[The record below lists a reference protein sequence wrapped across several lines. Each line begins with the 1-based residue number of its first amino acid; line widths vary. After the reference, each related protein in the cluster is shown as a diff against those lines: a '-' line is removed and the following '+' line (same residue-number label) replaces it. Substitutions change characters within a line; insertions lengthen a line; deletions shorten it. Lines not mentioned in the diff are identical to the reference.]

1 MLMKNNHKIRWAH
14 LALWPAIFRILFSC
28 PVTAQDKIFPG
39 ADEQTVSQAHYFTW
53 INNTAG
59 GAPEDQTMI
68 NLDFFK
74 WLHDE
79 YGMQLDI
86 YAFDAA
92 ILDGGGEYVTL
103 NSEKFKNNY
112 PNSFGP
118 VSKKAAEMGIRLG
131 VWLGPDGYGDTPAEE
146 KERTDMLVSLCRDFN
161 FRLFK
166 MDLMLTQLRPE
177 KQDAFIRAMQACRKY
192 TPDLIVLNHRV
203 DFGKAAPYVTTN
215 LWNGDE
221 TYIDVHM
228 TNRQTATHNRVAA
241 ISRGLVPGLERML
254 EDHGVCL
261 SSCLDFWEDDLVM
274 QAFNRCLLLAPELYG
289 NPWFLR
295 DDEYPRLARLFNI
308 HRQYRDILIKGMVLA
323 EDQYG
328 KNAVSRGDD
337 NRRLITLS
345 NISWEPVTY
354 KISLNESIGL
364 KDRGPVNMIQYH
376 PFEKLMGPFN
386 YGEEVNIKVYPF
398 RSALIMA
405 TDSLPDEPLIDG
417 CPYEVLQNVP
427 GKDMRI
433 KLMGYPSNGYRISL
447 LNSKDRFETAELEGK
462 DVSKLLEGKDINIRF
477 NGENLK
483 EDWHRKFGDLQPVPI
498 PEDAELL
505 YEASCFAAD
514 NSALE
519 VRAIQR
525 SGPTCIPQVQKS
537 RDAFFN
543 QSVFISKGVWD
554 KFLFDGDLN
563 TSYNMLHRQRDF
575 KGGALRVDLGGIIK
589 IDRLVITLTDEDAV
603 HAFINNHELIAEVS
617 EDLKTWTKTSIKGS
631 GSDLILHADNSTT
644 VRYFRLSKAP
654 EKIVEIE
661 GNYQGKKTDRS
672 KWRASN
678 LFTLYSENPACKT
691 WGHTFV
697 LDEAAKGSYLAVPV
711 AGKHGKEGAYA
722 ALRIGDKIIG
732 ASSRS
737 PSYLANVW
745 EYRVQT
751 RDSNYTYYF
760 PVTDEMRGKT
770 VEVVVLGL
778 NPEFNDLFPEVWI
791 TSYPIPFR
799 EQELVLKRAT

>member
-1 MLMKNNHKIRWAH
+1 MKNNIQIKPF
-14 LALWPAIFRILFSC
+14 LFALSQAIFWTIFTC
-28 PVTAQDKIFPG
+28 PLIAQDKIFPG
-39 ADEQTVSQAHYFTW
+39 ADEQTPSLAHYFTW

-74 WLHDE
+74 WLNDE

-103 NSEKFKNNY
+103 NSERFKNNY

-131 VWLGPDGYGDTPAEE
+131 VWLGPDGFGDTPEEE

-241 ISRGLVPGLERML
+241 ISRGLIPGLERML

-261 SSCLDFWEDDLVM
+261 SSCLDYWEDDLVM
-274 QAFNRCLLLAPELYG
+274 QAFNRSLLLAPELYG

-308 HRQYRDILIKGMVLA
+308 HRQNRDILITGMVLP

-328 KNAVSRGDD
+328 ENAVSRGDD

-345 NISWEPVTY
+345 NISWEPVSY
-354 KISLNESIGL
+354 KIRLDESIGL
-364 KDRGPVNMIQYH
+364 KDTGPVNVIQYH
-376 PFEKLMGPFN
+376 PFEEFEGRFN
-386 YGEEVNIKVYPF
+386 YGEEVSIKVYPF

-405 TDSLPDEPLIDG
+405 TNNLPDEPLING
-417 CPYEVLQNVP
+417 CGYEVIQNVP
-427 GKDMRI
+427 DRDMRI
-433 KLMGYPSNGYRISL
+433 KLMGYPGTKHKITLINNHKG
-447 LNSKDRFETAELEGK
+447 FESADLEGE
-462 DVSKLLEGKDINIRF
+462 DVSELLDGKELDIRF
-477 NGENLK
+477 KGEPLK
-483 EDWHRKFGDLQPVPI
+483 ADWHRKFGDLQPVPI
-498 PEDAELL
+498 PGDAEVL
-505 YEASCFAAD
+505 YEESCFTAD
-514 NSALE
+514 NNALE

-525 SGPTCIPQVQKS
+525 SGPTSIPQVQKS

-543 QSVFISKGVWD
+543 QSVFTEKGVWD
-554 KFLFDGDLN
+554 KFCFDGDLN
-563 TSYNMLHRQRDF
+563 TSFNILHRQRDSIE
-575 KGGALRVDLGGIIK
+575 GALRIDLGSRIF
-589 IDRLVITLTDEDAV
+589 IDRLVITLPDSNAV
-603 HAFINNHELIAEVS
+603 TSFVNNKKLIAEVS
-617 EDLKTWTKTSIKGS
+617 EDLKTWTQVSITCS
-631 GSDLILHADNSTT
+631 GSDLNLNTDHDFT

-654 EKIVEIE
+654 EKILEIE
-661 GNYQGKKTDRS
+661 GIHQEVKTDRS
-672 KWRASN
+672 SWRASN
-678 LFTLYSENPACKT
+678 LFTLYSENPAIKT
-691 WGHTFV
+691 WGYTFV
-697 LDEAAKGSYLAVPV
+697 LDEAARGSYLAVPI
-711 AGKHGKEGAYA
+711 AGKHGKEGAFA
-722 ALRIGDKIIG
+722 ALRIGDRTIG
-732 ASSRS
+732 ATSRS
-737 PSYLANVW
+737 PSYIANVW

-760 PVTDEMRGKT
+760 PLTDEMTGKT
-770 VEVVVLGL
+770 VELVVLGL
-778 NPEFNDLFPEVWI
+778 NAEFNDLHPEVWI
-791 TSYPIPFR
+791 TSYPTPF
-799 EQELVLKRAT
+799 EEKELTLKW